1 MRFLK
6 GCKTFFLLCML
17 CAAVSALADMVA
29 PQIVRVTVDQVIL
42 GEGAGS
48 LHPAVSR
55 ALEALG
61 GAERLR
67 ERLWIMALAVVAV
80 TLVKCAAQYGFRVFN
95 AKGCD

>member
-29 PQIVRVTVDQVIL
+29 PQIVRVTVDQIIL
-42 GEGAGS
+42 GASIDS
-48 LHPAVSR
+48 LHPAVAR

-80 TLVKCAAQYGFRVFN
+80 TLVKCAAQ
-95 AKGCD
+95 